1 MNNSLD
7 NFDSKKV
14 AKILLKWFD
23 KKGRNLPWRKVLKSK
38 KNPYYV
44 WISEI
49 MLQQTTVNAVIPRF
63 KSFIK
68 RWPNIK
74 KLSLASIDE
83 ILHEWQGLG
92 YYTRAHN
99 IHRTARIINNDFGGK
114 LPRDSSSLKKLPGI
128 GDYTAGAVASIAFL
142 EPILPIDVNIQRV
155 LARIK
160 GIYLNDKKF
169 KSMIRDFASSFV
181 EINRPGD
188 LTEAFMDLGATLCKL
203 NNPKCSYCPISKYC
217 ISFNKKITNKI
228 PGKSMSKARSRKY
241 GVAFF
246 AINQRGEVLLRKR
259 KNQNIFNGM
268 MELPMTPLSEK
279 IWTPD
284 SWTKYYPVKGNW
296 NDTKLSYKGPLSG
309 FELKLSILF
318 TRVTTREKKHWF
330 SLSEMDNYALPSVF
344 KKIIDLVEKNFLK
357 N

>member
-114 LPRDSSSLKKLPGI
+114 L
-128 GDYTAGAVASIAFL
+128 
-142 EPILPIDVNIQRV
+142 
-155 LARIK
+155 RINCFF
-160 GIYLNDKKF
+160 GTY
-169 KSMIRDFASSFV
+169 FA
-181 EINRPGD
+181 
-188 LTEAFMDLGATLCKL
+188 
-203 NNPKCSYCPISKYC
+203 Y
-217 ISFNKKITNKI
+217 
-228 PGKSMSKARSRKY
+228 
-241 GVAFF
+241 
-246 AINQRGEVLLRKR
+246 
-259 KNQNIFNGM
+259 
-268 MELPMTPLSEK
+268 
-279 IWTPD
+279 
-284 SWTKYYPVKGNW
+284 
-296 NDTKLSYKGPLSG
+296 
-309 FELKLSILF
+309 
-318 TRVTTREKKHWF
+318 
-330 SLSEMDNYALPSVF
+330 
-344 KKIIDLVEKNFLK
+344 
-357 N
+357 